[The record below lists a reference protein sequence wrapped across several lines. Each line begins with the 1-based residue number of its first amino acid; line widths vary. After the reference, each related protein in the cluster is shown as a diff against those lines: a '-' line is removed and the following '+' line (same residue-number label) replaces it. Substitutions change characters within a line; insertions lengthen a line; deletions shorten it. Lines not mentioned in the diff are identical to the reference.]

1 MSVFI
6 TVMNDGSKLAQ
17 QQCDESDA
25 VRGAVA
31 TSHGISS
38 VPSRPDT
45 DGYQGSR
52 VRGGGRAAQL
62 GWDQLTASEQKQE
75 TGGEIG
81 GWWPKPYRPRIKCSG
96 EL

>member
-17 QQCDESDA
+17 QQCDESDAPA

-52 VRGGGRAAQL
+52 VRGVAERFSWGG
-62 GWDQLTASEQKQE
+62 TS
-75 TGGEIG
+75 
-81 GWWPKPYRPRIKCSG
+81 
-96 EL
+96 